1 MLKRFE
7 RNVSGHDYVVGDL
20 HGHYALLERELA
32 RVDFDPDRDRLFS
45 VGDLIDR
52 GPDSLQCLELVHQ
65 PGCFAITGNHEMM
78 ARNALFDNHW
88 GQWLSNGGEWSQQYD
103 KVTLRNRLAEAMMKM
118 PLAFEVET
126 DHGVVGIVHAE
137 PPRDWA
143 DIRKTSRDTLLWSR
157 QRIESGDQHIVT
169 GIDAVVVGHTP
180 VPEPRTL
187 GNVRY
192 IDLGSF
198 FSGRIWLER
207 LEDVAAMMK
216 GRRNS

>member
-7 RNVSGHDYVVGDL
+7 RNDSGHDYVVGDL
-20 HGHYALLERELA
+20 HGHYALLERELT
-32 RVDFDPDRDRLFS
+32 RVDFDTGKDRLFS

-52 GPDSLQCLELVHQ
+52 GPESLKCLELVHQ
-65 PGCFAITGNHEMM
+65 PWCYAVTGNHEMM

-88 GQWLSNGGEWSQQYD
+88 GQWLSNGGEWSQGHD

-126 DHGVVGIVHAE
+126 AHGVMGIVHAE
-137 PPRDWA
+137 PPKSWA
-143 DIRKTSRDTLLWSR
+143 DIRKTSRETLLWSR
-157 QRIESGDQHIVT
+157 QRIESNNQTIVS
-169 GIDAVVVGHTP
+169 GIDGVVVGHTP

-192 IDLGSF
+192 IDVGSF
-198 FSGRIWLER
+198 FSGRICLEK
-207 LEDVAAMMK
+207 LEDIASMMK
-216 GRRNS
+216 KSANP